1 MEKSNCL
8 FWALPRWLTRAKA
21 GEETYLIFRLSR
33 IRWGFFHCLLGK
45 RDPATGQIA
54 VQSYK
59 PPAGHVKRHPAP
71 TFSGSVVDGDEVTKL
86 GDLT

>member
-1 MEKSNCL
+1 MNNCIC
-8 FWALPRWLTRAKA
+8 WALPRWIKRGAA

-33 IRWGFFHCLLGK
+33 IRWGFFHCLLGV

-54 VQSYK
+54 VKSYK
-59 PPAGHVKRHPAP
+59 PPSGHVKHKPAP
-71 TFSGSVVDGDEVTKL
+71 IFNGSVVDGDEVTKP